1 MGDDT
6 AVNSDYEDSSHKVNS
21 IALKILTHEKYQQ
34 YQQKHTQFASTHN
47 LDIDQ
52 LTQQQHRHNLTGE
65 TLFGP
70 GKIDFRSPSFFFI
83 KDAYGE
89 EEIEGDHSV
98 TFFHLGHK
106 LSGHNQIVHGGL
118 LATLLDE
125 VTCLLAFE
133 KSVSKTG
140 VTANLNVSYK
150 KPAYVDNYV
159 LLKCEIIKSEGRK
172 CWVSG
177 KVYLVDLQ
185 DDGVIERPDNLL
197 CHCEVLV
204 IEPKW
209 AAELNA
215 SNQIPT
221 TTFASS

>member
-6 AVNSDYEDSSHKVNS
+6 AVNSDFEDLSNIPKNDS
-21 IALKILTHEKYQQ
+21 IALKIVTHEKYQY
-34 YQQKHTQFASTHN
+34 YQRKHSEFASNHN
-47 LDIDQ
+47 LNIDQ
-52 LTQQQHRHNLTGE
+52 LVKHHHRHNLTGE
-65 TLFGP
+65 TLYGS
-70 GKIDFRSPSFFFI
+70 GKIGFRSPSLFFI
-83 KDAYGE
+83 KDSSTE
-89 EEIEGDHSV
+89 DEVVGDSSI

-118 LATLLDE
+118 IATLLDE

-133 KSVSKTG
+133 KFAAKTG

-150 KPAYVDNYV
+150 KPTYVDNYI
-159 LLKCEIIKSEGRK
+159 LLKCEIIKREGRK

-185 DDGVIERPDNLL
+185 DDGIIERHENLL
-197 CHCEVLV
+197 SHCEVLV

-209 AAELNA
+209 AAELHA
-215 SNQIPT
+215 RNQTPPKT
-221 TTFASS
+221 S